1 MTYRLAVV
9 AALASYVL
17 ALFGADANAQSA
29 SSYPEKTVRIIVPF
43 PAGGATDIIAR
54 VVGERLSGAW
64 NRPVVIE
71 NISGAAGAAGTAA
84 AAKAAPDGYSLLT
97 ATGTTTTLLPHLRR
111 NLPYDPLRDFDA
123 VSLLCSFANILVV
136 RPDVPART
144 VSELIALVR
153 ASPGKFTYASSGFGA
168 SPHLSAEWFKLMT
181 KTDILHVPYTGSGP
195 ALPALLG
202 GHVDMMF
209 DTMPS
214 VWPLVQ
220 EGKLRALGATTAARV
235 PFVPDL
241 PAIAETLPGFD
252 VTSWLGIM
260 VPAGTPLEIRSKIS
274 AELERF
280 LREPTVV
287 ARLKELGAVAASS
300 TPAAFAAY
308 VKQDYDKWQ
317 RVIRDTGIKLAD

>member
-1 MTYRLAVV
+1 MGTMKATTTYRLAVV

-29 SSYPEKTVRIIVPF
+29 SSYPEKAIRIIVPF

-136 RPDVPART
+136 RPDGRQDRQRVD
-144 VSELIALVR
+144 R
-153 ASPGKFTYASSGFGA
+153 AGAGEPGKI
-168 SPHLSAEWFKLMT
+168 HLR
-181 KTDILHVPYTGSGP
+181 
-195 ALPALLG
+195 
-202 GHVDMMF
+202 
-209 DTMPS
+209 
-214 VWPLVQ
+214 Q
-220 EGKLRALGATTAARV
+220 LRLR
-235 PFVPDL
+235 
-241 PAIAETLPGFD
+241 
-252 VTSWLGIM
+252 
-260 VPAGTPLEIRSKIS
+260 
-274 AELERF
+274 RF
-280 LREPTVV
+280 
-287 ARLKELGAVAASS
+287 AAS
-300 TPAAFAAY
+300 
-308 VKQDYDKWQ
+308 V
-317 RVIRDTGIKLAD
+317 G